1 MRIENTSEGQK
12 HVSVGGVDGQTV
24 IVPARRE
31 GVNGSVEVTK
41 EFVAAAKKDDVISH
55 YFDAGILVVTDA
67 PKAEPTPAKTV
78 DEQAA
83 ANVEAVKERQVKE
96 SAKK

>member
-12 HVSVGGVDGQTV
+12 HLYVGGTDGQSV
-24 IVPARRE
+24 IVPARRD

-41 EFVAAAKKDDVISH
+41 PFVELCRKDDVISSW
-55 YFDAGILVVTDA
+55 FQSGVLVATDA
-67 PKAEPTPAKTV
+67 PKATPAVEKTV

-83 ANVEAVKERQVKE
+83 ANVEAVKER
-96 SAKK
+96 AKK

>member
-31 GVNGSVEVTK
+31 GVNGSVEVSK
-41 EFVAAAKKDDVISH
+41 EFVAAAKKDDIVGH
-55 YFDAGILVVTDA
+55 YFETGVLIATDA
-67 PKAEPTPAKTV
+67 PKATPAVEKTV

-83 ANVEAVKERQVKE
+83 ANVEAVKER
-96 SAKK
+96 AKK